1 MRERYHDIAT
11 YVRLP
16 MLLPGAVTAWEGQRA
31 TVLDVSERTLDDG
44 GRWVVVLDFGDG
56 GKPLSLGGSAASTLP
71 VFIDPYPTCSCHG
84 EPWPCND
91 AWAAKQV
98 QHEQWKADQ
107 EAAHRCTACG
117 QEKNLGALRYI
128 AGERLRFCRRVGCVA
143 EAERREREW
152 HRDRAREHEQ
162 RKQFVAQM
170 TVMTAEQALPLHR
183 TEAGYPRCSTC
194 DGGGCLDCT
203 DPA

>member
-31 TVLDVSERTLDDG
+31 TVLDVSERTLD
-44 GRWVVVLDFGDG
+44 
-56 GKPLSLGGSAASTLP
+56 GSAASTLP
-71 VFIDPYPTCSCHG
+71 VFIDPYPVCSCHSQ
-84 EPWPCND
+84 PWPCND
-91 AWAAKQV
+91 AWAEKVAARERLQ
-98 QHEQWKADQ
+98 EQWAADR
-107 EAAHRCTACG
+107 RCAACG
-117 QEKNLGALRYI
+117 QERNLGPSRYI
-128 AGERLRFCRRVGCVA
+128 AGERIRFCRRVGCVA